1 MIVFIIRR
9 VAYMIP
15 LLVIISMLVFGVF
28 ALMPGDFLDQFKF
41 DPAID
46 SAELERQAAR
56 LGLDQPL
63 HIQYWRWVSG
73 VARGDLGFSFSGRQ
87 PVFQFLFRGR
97 LMWTVMV
104 AVSTFLFTWV
114 VAFPIGIYSAT
125 HQYKTGDHILT
136 GFAFFGMSIPN
147 FFFALL
153 LLWLL
158 VVGIGVGPR
167 WGLEI
172 GGIVGADFRGAP
184 WSFDKFLS
192 FLWHVWPAIL
202 VIGTAGMAGLVRLTR
217 GFYLDSLGEQ
227 YVFTARAKGLTE
239 TRIKYKH
246 IVRNILNPF
255 ITGIGMGLA
264 GFISGDLIAAIIFN
278 IPTVARAYWFA
289 LQAQDKPVL
298 MAGLLLFTVIM
309 LVGNLLADISLA
321 AVDPRIRYN

>member
-1 MIVFIIRR
+1 
-9 VAYMIP
+9 MIP
-15 LLVIISMLVFGVF
+15 LLVIVSMLVFGVF
-28 ALMPGDFLDQFKF
+28 AIMPGTFLCQFKF

-63 HIQYWRWVSG
+63 HIQYWRWIGG
-73 VARGDLGFSFSGRQ
+73 VVRGDLGFSFSGRR
-87 PVFQFLFRGR
+87 PVIEFLFRDR

-125 HQYKTGDHILT
+125 HQYKAGDNILT
-136 GFAFFGMSIPN
+136 GFAFMGMSIPN

-167 WGLEI
+167 WGLGV
-172 GGIVGADFRGAP
+172 GGIVAAEFRGAP
-184 WSFDKFLS
+184 WSFDKFVS

-202 VIGTAGMAGLVRLTR
+202 VIGTAGMAGLVRFTR
-217 GFYLDSLGEQ
+217 GFYLDALGEQ
-227 YVFTARAKGLTE
+227 YVLTARAKGVTE
-239 TRIKYKH
+239 GRIKYKH

-255 ITGIGMGLA
+255 ITSIGMGLA

-278 IPTVARAYWFA
+278 IPTVARAYWIA
-289 LQAQDKPVL
+289 LNAQDIPVL
-298 MAGLLLFTVIM
+298 MAGLLLFTIIM
-309 LVGNLLADISLA
+309 LVGNLLADIGLA